1 MTDITI
7 LTERRYFRPDK
18 VNPYIAN
25 ILKEYQLLK
34 EALEAEGFSVVRTNW
49 DNPAFDF
56 TKTRAVIFRTIWDYF
71 ERFDEFYPWLRTL
84 EKKTMLI
91 NPLTLIEWNIDK
103 HYLEDLKDEGFP
115 VVPTHFVDKG
125 RYLLLNQ
132 ICAEQ
137 GWEDIVIKPA
147 ISGAAFETYKIEIGQ
162 LDEYEALF
170 ARLIGE
176 RDMLVQP
183 FISTITKKGEA
194 SLMVFGG
201 QYTHA
206 ILKRAK
212 PGDFRVQD
220 DFGGSVHPYRP
231 SAAEIALAEAVF
243 KKLEPVPA
251 YGRVDI
257 VWDLSGQPMISE
269 LEIIEPELWLRNHP
283 PAATSFARAVRQIVK
298 PA

>member
-7 LTERRYFRPDK
+7 LTERRYFQPDK
-18 VNPYIAN
+18 VSLYIAN
-25 ILKEYQLLK
+25 ILKEYELLK
-34 EALEAEGFSVVRTNW
+34 EALEAEGLSVVRTNW
-49 DNPAFDF
+49 DNPDFDF

-71 ERFDEFYPWLRTL
+71 ERFDEFYPWLKALDR
-84 EKKTMLI
+84 KTKLI
-91 NPLTLIEWNIDK
+91 NSLGLIEWNIDK
-103 HYLEDLKDEGFP
+103 HYLDDLKDGGFP
-115 VVPTHFVDKG
+115 VVPTRFVDKG
-125 RYLLLNQ
+125 KPLPLKQ
-132 ICAEQ
+132 ICLEQ
-137 GWEDIVIKPA
+137 GWEEIVIKPA
-147 ISGAAFETYKIEIGQ
+147 ISGAAFETYKIEKGQ
-162 LDEYEALF
+162 LDRHEALF
-170 ARLIGE
+170 GRLVKE

-183 FISTITKKGEA
+183 FISTITQMGEA

-220 DFGGSVHPYRP
+220 DFGGSVHPYQP
-231 SAAEIALAEAVF
+231 SAGEIALAEAVF
-243 KKLEPVPA
+243 KKQEPVPT

-257 VWDLSGQPMISE
+257 VWDVSGQPMISE

-283 PAATSFARAVRQIVK
+283 PAAISFAKAVRRILE